1 MSCCHQRRKL
11 LAGIAALPAIA
22 MAGNAELL
30 TGNAAVI
37 RQKKRL
43 KISVTK
49 NDTLIRIGQDAQLAQ
64 AGAELELDVSDSIVR
79 AVVKT
84 GRVLSVF
91 RPDSQ
96 ERIIENNG
104 VTAGF
109 EAPPYTPTRCM
120 GKPTFVFATALL
132 TMTIKG

>member
-22 MAGNAELL
+22 VAGNAELL

-64 AGAELELDVSDSIVR
+64 AGAELELDVSDSGIVR

-104 VTAGF
+104 VTAG
-109 EAPPYTPTRCM
+109 
-120 GKPTFVFATALL
+120 V
-132 TMTIKG
+132 